1 MPNIEIQKTLNNNTK
16 VWENIN
22 EECGN
27 HLCINTLR
35 YVTLIA
41 LADDADAIKP
51 AAKIELI
58 NDSSEQ
64 LLNSKKKILQQMF

>member
-41 LADDADAIKP
+41 LADDDAIKP